1 MRWRIDEREKK
12 RCQDNK
18 GYMEKQRAVPVVASQ
33 QCPSAELRLFDVSS
47 QKTKTPGAAFVG
59 FVLACQASSLFSLRA
74 ASSRIRIRAG
84 FVSCVPLHFQNPP
97 RPGDVDY
104 SGVPVGG
111 YDRCDAPW
119 NHQPNRNPTI
129 FRPVLL
135 LLLQK
140 KDEEHPNTPHT
151 LRAAKLQRYL
161 RLHLH
166 NEVLPA
172 SGIHGSYGGVRS
184 RTIGT
189 RKRQE
194 EHHRENSQVHS
205 NVNHQQQG
213 SSGHDP
219 AWLYVQVHQ
228 AAFCF
233 GGAER
238 YLCKGGSQK
247 RGRSSPLLCIYDK
260 VFRLL
265 ETVL

>member
-1 MRWRIDEREKK
+1 MREKK
-12 RCQDNK
+12 RGARTTRGTWKNRERCLWWHHSSARARNCGCLTCQVRK
-18 GYMEKQRAVPVVASQ
+18 RKRPV
-33 QCPSAELRLFDVSS
+33 LH
-47 QKTKTPGAAFVG
+47 FVG
-59 FVLACQASSLFSLRA
+59 LVLACQASSLFSLRA

-111 YDRCDAPW
+111 YDRCDAPC

-129 FRPVLL
+129 FRPVL

-172 SGIHGSYGGVRS
+172 SGIHGSYGGCAVEPLGRARGKRNTIE
-184 RTIGT
+184 RTPKCT
-189 RKRQE
+189 
-194 EHHRENSQVHS
+194 
-205 NVNHQQQG
+205 
-213 SSGHDP
+213 
-219 AWLYVQVHQ
+219 A
-228 AAFCF
+228 
-233 GGAER
+233 
-238 YLCKGGSQK
+238 
-247 RGRSSPLLCIYDK
+247 
-260 VFRLL
+260 
-265 ETVL
+265 T